1 MQCNITQ
8 FPCKSVSLNYFVH
21 LLISFLCKEPEV
33 CGQLGWQLFS
43 CPCCSNWT
51 ISTVPSPY
59 CQQIHISQTQMFSFF
74 INNGNSEI
82 LWAFFFF
89 FSSSVCRHTL
99 KPFLHKLLEVKFL
112 LKTVIKSFLPQSLL
126 WTVCSFKTDI
136 CQEEA
141 VKLILIIPA
150 TLSLKGFLWIHSV
163 QSCPGSCTPYSEQN
177 FAVIH
182 HLEDA
187 CNYFNDSMILL

>member
-8 FPCKSVSLNYFVH
+8 FPCKSVSLDYFVH

-43 CPCCSNWT
+43 CTFCTVSLPC
-51 ISTVPSPY
+51 
-59 CQQIHISQTQMFSFF
+59 CQQIHRSQTDMFSFF
-74 INNGNSEI
+74 INIGNTEI
-82 LWAFFFF
+82 LWAFFLLLLFVDTHWNHF
-89 FSSSVCRHTL
+89 YTNSMKSNFCS
-99 KPFLHKLLEVKFL
+99 KL
-112 LKTVIKSFLPQSLL
+112 IKSFLPQLL
-126 WTVCSFKTDI
+126 IWTVCSFKTDI

-141 VKLILIIPA
+141 VKLILMLPA
-150 TLSLKGFLWIHSV
+150 TLFSKGFLWIHSV
-163 QSCPGSCTPYSEQN
+163 QSCPGSCTPYSGQN

-187 CNYFNDSMILL
+187 CNYFKDSMILF